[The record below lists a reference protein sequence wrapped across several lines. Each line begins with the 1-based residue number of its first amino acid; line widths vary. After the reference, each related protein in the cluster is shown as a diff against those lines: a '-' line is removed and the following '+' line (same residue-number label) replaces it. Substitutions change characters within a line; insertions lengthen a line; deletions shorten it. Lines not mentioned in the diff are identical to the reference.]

1 MPASGAKWSRC
12 WLPSKRRA
20 ISCSSRR
27 WAADGPVLGE
37 QFGVYQIVQKIGEG
51 GMGVVYQ
58 GVRNDD
64 QFRKLVAIKVV
75 KRGMDTEYVLERFHN
90 ERQILAHFDH
100 PNIAKLLDGGV
111 TADGRPYVVMEFIA
125 GRPIDEY
132 CDAERLSVPARLEL
146 FLKVCSAVRTRIRTW
161 WCIAISSRATC
172 W

>member
-1 MPASGAKWSRC
+1 
-12 WLPSKRRA
+12 
-20 ISCSSRR
+20 
-27 WAADGPVLGE
+27 
-37 QFGVYQIVQKIGEG
+37 
-51 GMGVVYQ
+51 MGIVYQ

-132 CDAERLSVPARLEL
+132 CDLRADVDEVGARLRGGDQL
-146 FLKVCSAVRTRIRTW
+146 L
-161 WCIAISSRATC
+161 
-172 W
+172 